1 MAGTGKTLLIYDIAK
16 NLQNN
21 CIVHCAQANDG
32 IQKLKENKWNIITI
46 KEFNQKF
53 IEDCDVIIVDESQ
66 RISLSQVDKFISTG
80 KIIIFSHDE
89 NQKLNSYNDAKETVK
104 KIKDISNIQYKL
116 SKKIRH
122 NEELAA
128 FIYQMFDLNKVNKYK
143 NKNYNYNNTTIHYEK
158 NLDSAKNYIHYLK
171 NTKNYN
177 HIYLTNSVRRKETL
191 DDIVFDSNISAHKS
205 IGQEYDNVLV
215 VIDQHFYYNNNKLA
229 YKINTYYNPIE
240 TLFQAMSRVR
250 KKLFILIINNEEV
263 FMNCMKIMNN
273 I

>member
-1 MAGTGKTLLIYDIAK
+1 
-16 NLQNN
+16 
-21 CIVHCAQANDG
+21 
-32 IQKLKENKWNIITI
+32 
-46 KEFNQKF
+46 
-53 IEDCDVIIVDESQ
+53 
-66 RISLSQVDKFISTG
+66 
-80 KIIIFSHDE
+80 
-89 NQKLNSYNDAKETVK
+89 
-104 KIKDISNIQYKL
+104 
-116 SKKIRH
+116 
-122 NEELAA
+122 
-128 FIYQMFDLNKVNKYK
+128 MFDLNKVNKYK

-158 NLDSAKNYIHYLK
+158 NLDNANKYVYYLK

-273 I
+273 IK